1 MKWQTLLWPTLLI
14 GLVTVLFVW
23 GAERQGR
30 LVNVDMNTTDQDA
43 YREYVKNLVTTDY
56 QYVGDRNRMPV
67 YPLLMSLFYRPAMSD
82 EAFFATAKR
91 VNTGLALLVL
101 VAAFFLFRRFTPAPD
116 AAVAILVTAFTVFA
130 YRAPFL
136 QAEVLFYGLMFAL
149 FALMLELILRP
160 RWSLAAL
167 VGLIGAL
174 AQLTKA
180 SVLPAIGLGLA
191 CLLLRALIAFFQ
203 ARRKP
208 ASSVEIKVNARQPWL
223 APLASAA
230 IFTVVFLAV
239 MVPYISTSKAR
250 FGHYFYNV
258 NSTFYIWYDSWDE
271 VKAGTRAHG
280 DRVGWPDMPDEQ
292 IPSLGKYWREH
303 TPAQIVERFTQGA
316 ALLRDM
322 TIGSYG
328 YAPFVLLYGVFVAL
342 LLWQHR
348 QRMFSEWLN
357 AERALGIFFVLAY
370 FCGYFLLNAWY
381 TRIAFGNRFVLALF
395 LPALFTL
402 VRAIGVAQR
411 QKMALC
417 FWKRELPAASV
428 SVAVLLLLMV
438 YLISIFPHQSGSM
451 YGGL

>member
-1 MKWQTLLWPTLLI
+1 MKWPTLLLI
-14 GLVTVLFVW
+14 GLVTVLFVG

-56 QYVGDRNRMPV
+56 QSIGDRNRMPV
-67 YPLLMSLFYRPAMSD
+67 YPLLMALFYRPAMSD

-101 VAAFFLFRRFTPAPD
+101 ATAFFLFRRYTPTPD
-116 AAVAILVTAFTVFA
+116 AAVAILVTAFTVFV

-136 QAEVLFYGLMFAL
+136 QAEVLFYALTFAL
-149 FALMLELILRP
+149 FALMLELILHP
-160 RWSLAAL
+160 RWQLAAI

-180 SVLPAIGLGLA
+180 SVLPAVGLGLT
-191 CLLLRALIAFFQ
+191 CLLIRALLALFQ
-203 ARRKP
+203 AWRIS
-208 ASSVEIKVNARQPWL
+208 ASSAEAKVKVRQQLL
-223 APLASAA
+223 APLMSAV
-230 IFTVVFLAV
+230 IFVLVFLAV
-239 MVPYISTSKAR
+239 MYPYISTSKAR

-280 DRVGWPDMPDEQ
+280 DRVGWPDMPDDQ

-303 TPAQIVERFTQGA
+303 TPGQIVERFTQGA
-316 ALLRDM
+316 VLLRDM
-322 TIGSYG
+322 TLGSYG
-328 YAPFVLLYGVFVAL
+328 YAPFVLFYAWFVAL

-348 QRMFSEWLN
+348 RHIFSEWLN
-357 AERALGIFFVLAY
+357 AERGLGIFFVLAY
-370 FCGYFLLNAWY
+370 FGGYFLLNAWY
-381 TRIAFGNRFVLALF
+381 TRIAFGNRFILALF

-402 VRAIGVAQR
+402 VRTISMAQR
-411 QKMALC
+411 QKLGLV
-417 FWKRELPAASV
+417 FWQRELPATSV
-428 SVAVLLLLMV
+428 SVAVLVLLFV
-438 YLISIFPHQSGSM
+438 YLISIFPQQIGTM

>member
-43 YREYVKNLVTTDY
+43 YREYIKNLVTTDY
-56 QYVGDRNRMPV
+56 QYMGDRNRMPV
-67 YPLLMSLFYRPAMSD
+67 YPLLMSLFYRPTMND
-82 EAFFATAKR
+82 EAFFVTAKR
-91 VNTGLALLVL
+91 VNTALALLVL
-101 VAAFFLFRRFTPAPD
+101 VAAFFLFRRYTPAPD

-149 FALMLELILRP
+149 FALMLDLILHP
-160 RWSLAAL
+160 RWPLAAL

-180 SVLPAIGLGLA
+180 SVLPAIGLGMV

-203 ARRKP
+203 ARRRFAP
-208 ASSVEIKVNARQPWL
+208 SVEIKMNTRQQWL
-223 APLASAA
+223 APLVSAV
-230 IFTVVFLAV
+230 IFTLVFLAV
-239 MVPYISTSKAR
+239 MYPYISTSKAR

-258 NSTFYIWYDSWDE
+258 NSTFYIWYDSWEE

-280 DRVGWPDMPDEQ
+280 DRVGWPDMPDDQ

-303 TPAQIVERFTQGA
+303 TPGQIVERFTQGA
-316 ALLRDM
+316 VLLRDM
-322 TIGSYG
+322 TLGAYG
-328 YAPFVLLYGVFVAL
+328 YAPFVLFYGVFVAL

-348 QRMFSEWLN
+348 QRMFNEWLN
-357 AERALGIFFVLAY
+357 PARALGIFFVLAY
-370 FCGYFLLNAWY
+370 FGGYFLLNAWY

-395 LPALFTL
+395 LPALFIL
-402 VRAIGVAQR
+402 VRVIGIAER
-411 QKMALC
+411 QKLALV

-438 YLISIFPHQSGSM
+438 YLISIFPQQIGAM